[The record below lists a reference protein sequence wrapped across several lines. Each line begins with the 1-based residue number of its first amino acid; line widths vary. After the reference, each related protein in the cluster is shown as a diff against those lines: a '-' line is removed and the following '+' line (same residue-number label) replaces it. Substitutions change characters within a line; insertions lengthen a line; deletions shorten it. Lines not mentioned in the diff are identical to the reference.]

1 MILLVGG
8 AVIAVIAIGGS
19 LLAGV
24 LALAKGCE
32 VLNEHIAE
40 WN

>member
-24 LALAKGCE
+24 LALAKASDSFNKLTEG
-32 VLNEHIAE
+32 
-40 WN
+40 